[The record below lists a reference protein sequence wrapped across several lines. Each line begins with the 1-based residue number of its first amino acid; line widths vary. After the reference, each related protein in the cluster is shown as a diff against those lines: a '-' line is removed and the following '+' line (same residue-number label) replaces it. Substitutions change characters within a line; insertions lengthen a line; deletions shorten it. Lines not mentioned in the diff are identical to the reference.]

1 MNLIDIVRRRTH
13 SKGRLHDGLP
23 NGILN
28 PWPGLAA
35 YTDPANS
42 YVHYMFCGRD
52 KESFELTRMIDD
64 HVFVTLY
71 GKSGNGKTSLLNAG
85 VFPNLRQMQYVPIS
99 IRLGTLPLNRSFQ
112 ESILEAIEK
121 TINPNCLETVWI
133 IPPISDRDANDYLW
147 NYFARQRFYV
157 NDNHSRQVFPVIVLD
172 QFEEVYKQRK
182 NDADILLRQISYLM
196 DQSHEIESKMIDG
209 QVYEYEYNFRFV
221 VSIRED
227 DLFLLEDSIDNNY
240 LEDMKLTRY
249 RLLPISNSGARD
261 VILKPVQKEHL
272 FDDADKDNIVQ
283 TIIDIAKGNSDSIS
297 SNVLSLICNRIYARY
312 YQQQEGK
319 GTISSDLVEQF
330 VSENPLEKFYLEA
343 TRQLNQKQRSYLED
357 NLVDIAERRGS
368 VAKVNF
374 DSVFGDKA
382 KSLLEGPMKIL
393 QESNDR
399 VELIHDSFCRVL
411 LAQKAKRMGH
421 WRTVAEHVALLVVSV
436 ISLALGVHVMSFCG
450 QISSEGVFQ
459 HFLVYPLYGYPYF
472 IMLLLFDVVGVIR
485 RQIRKRVLD
494 WTALIVL
501 YPVFLDIFV
510 FKETASLS
518 FAYYLIGTVV
528 IALLRAGRWYLG
540 KYGSIQ
546 KEQEDGLF
554 SLLNIKS
561 LRIWIFIIIIYALFK
576 YGAFIMTAPYLA
588 IMCFSYLSAVFC
600 SFFDRDGD
608 EDGTW
613 SLVWVLLL
621 PVSFMVYCTSGTEY
635 LTLTISGWFECL
647 LSFGFC
653 WGIFLVLGWMF
664 ARDVSE
670 HKWKSILYYLLT
682 LVLIFTFYSIFYKY
696 KFVMLLIWGIMVF
709 GALYFIDGEK
719 IVLPRYALSL
729 AFSLAIYVF
738 MNGYSPL
745 IPGHPVEDQPEDGW
759 WKNVIVANDGGYQL
773 RDAVSVED
781 LLGQTFDEMKGNDY
795 LVMQIHDGLK
805 LDFPYFTNLIRVD
818 KDSHRLSYKIYPE
831 FEQYIRKQKRLR
843 NDEALVYEDTRNR
856 VFKQLSYY
864 KPVPCS
870 KEQVSRIKYLSR
882 SEEHA
887 LADLLSEEDET
898 VIKSKITRVLCKG
911 ISCSWLLNSIAES
924 NNPSDEAYLGY
935 LSAYTSFTRSYFAEH
950 LPDYEGYD
958 WDGFFDNMLQMYL
971 AVVQDSKLKPVDDYL
986 KQVLPVMVAYY
997 YVIEDYGN
1005 KTLLYGKILRM
1016 QQLAIAYGMGDESWA
1031 HEQLPPPIDVNI
1043 KQYYFQSSLA
1053 SDQL

>member
-1 MNLIDIVRRRTH
+1 MNLKDIVRRRTH
-13 SKGRLHDGLP
+13 SKGRLYDGLP

-35 YTDPANS
+35 YSDPANS

-112 ESILEAIEK
+112 ESIVEAIEK
-121 TINPNCLETVWI
+121 TINPNCRETVWI
-133 IPPISDRDANDYLW
+133 IPPISDKDANEFLW
-147 NYFARQRFYV
+147 NYFARQRFYT
-157 NDNHSRQVFPVIVLD
+157 NDNHSKQVFPVIVLD
-172 QFEEVYKQRK
+172 QFEEVYKQRRK
-182 NDADILLRQISYLM
+182 DADTLLRQISYLM
-196 DQSHEIESKMIDG
+196 DQSHEIESKVIDG

-249 RLLPISNSGARD
+249 RLLPISSSGARD
-261 VILKPVQKEHL
+261 VILKPAQKEYL
-272 FDDADKDNIVQ
+272 FADDDKDHIVQ

-312 YQQQEGK
+312 YKQQEGK

-374 DSVFGDKA
+374 DNVFGDKA

-411 LAQKAKRMGH
+411 LAQKAKRLGH
-421 WRTVAEHVALLVVSV
+421 WRTVAEHVALLVASV
-436 ISLALGVHVMSFCG
+436 ISLVLGTYVISFCG
-450 QISSEGVFQ
+450 EISSEGGSQ
-459 HFLVYPLYGYPYF
+459 HFLVYPLYGYPYL
-472 IMLLLFDVVGVIR
+472 IVLLLFDVVGVIR
-485 RQIRKRVLD
+485 RRLDKRVLD
-494 WTALIVL
+494 WSSVLVL
-501 YPVFLDIFV
+501 YPVFLDLFIF
-510 FKETASLS
+510 KWSSSLS
-518 FAYYLIGTVV
+518 ILYYLIGAMVL
-528 IALLRAGRWYLG
+528 ALLGMGRWYLG
-540 KYGSIQ
+540 KSGSVK
-546 KEQEDGLF
+546 KEEDDFF
-554 SLLNIKS
+554 SLLDIKP
-561 LRIWIFIIIIYALFK
+561 LRIWIFIIISYAIVKSGSAVL
-576 YGAFIMTAPYLA
+576 TSPVLA
-588 IMCFSYLSAVFC
+588 ALCLSFLSAFFY
-600 SFFDRDGD
+600 SFFEKEDDEGD
-608 EDGTW
+608 LMF
-613 SLVWVLLL
+613 LVVILLQ
-621 PVSFMVYCTSGTEY
+621 PVAFMVYCTSRTEY
-635 LTLTISGWFECL
+635 LTLTISGFFECL
-647 LSFGFC
+647 ISFGYC
-653 WGIFLVLGWMF
+653 LGIFLWIGWLF
-664 ARDVSE
+664 FVSDRE
-670 HKWKSILYYLLT
+670 EKAKGIMCYLLS
-682 LVLIFTFYSIFYKY
+682 LALIFAFYSIFYKY
-696 KFVMLLIWGIMVF
+696 KFVMLLVWCIMVF
-709 GALYFIDGEK
+709 GTLYFIDDRK
-719 IVLPRYALSL
+719 IALLSCVLSL
-729 AFSLAIYVF
+729 AFTLALYVF
-738 MNGYSPL
+738 MNGYTPL
-745 IPGHPVEDQPEDGW
+745 MPGVPVDDQPEDGW
-759 WKNVIVANDGGYQL
+759 WKNVIVKNEGGYQL
-773 RDAVSVED
+773 RDATSAEE
-781 LLGQTFDEMKGNDY
+781 LLGQTFDEFKKNDL
-795 LVMQIHDGLK
+795 LVMQIHDSLK
-805 LDFPYFTNLIRVD
+805 LNIPYFTNLIRID
-818 KDSHRLSYKIYPE
+818 EDSYRLSYKIYPE
-831 FEQYIRKQKRLR
+831 FEQYIKKQKGRR
-843 NDEALVYEDTRNR
+843 AEEALVYDDTRNR
-856 VFKQLSYY
+856 VFKQLSYNR
-864 KPVPCS
+864 PIPCS
-870 KEQVSRIKYLSR
+870 KEQVARIKYLSR

-898 VIKSKITRVLCKG
+898 VVKGRITRVLCKG

-924 NNPSDEAYLGY
+924 DNPSNEAYLGY
-935 LSAYTSFTRSYFAEH
+935 LSAYTSFTRSFFAEH

-971 AVVQDSKLKPVDDYL
+971 AVVQDSGRKPVDDYL
-986 KQVLPVMVAYY
+986 KLVLPLMVSYY

-1005 KTLLYGKILRM
+1005 KTLLFGKILRM

-1043 KQYYFQSSLA
+1043 KQYYHKSVLA
-1053 SDQL
+1053 TD